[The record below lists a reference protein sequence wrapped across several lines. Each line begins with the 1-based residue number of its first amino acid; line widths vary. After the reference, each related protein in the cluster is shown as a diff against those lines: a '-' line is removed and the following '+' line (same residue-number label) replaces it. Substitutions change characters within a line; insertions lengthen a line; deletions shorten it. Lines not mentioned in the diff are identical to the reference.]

1 MPTLLQRLLRREFR
15 DLSGLTISGSIP
27 LNESLLNELL
37 ADALAGL
44 AARDPSP
51 QPSAGDTPADLAPLA
66 RLVKRAQVRIDANA
80 LTLDF
85 ELSVPADDARAQ
97 RSPAPAPRA

>member
-1 MPTLLQRLLRREFR
+1 MPTLLRRLLRREFR

-27 LNESLLNELL
+27 LNESLLNEVL

-44 AARDPSP
+44 AARDASP
-51 QPSAGDTPADLAPLA
+51 PPSAPDTLDLAPLA
-66 RLVKRAQVRIDANA
+66 RLVKKAQVRIDANT

-85 ELSVPADDARAQ
+85 EVAVPRQDALAQ
-97 RSPAPAPRA
+97 TTPDPAPRV

>member
-1 MPTLLQRLLRREFR
+1 MPTLLQRLLRRDFR

-27 LNESLLNELL
+27 VNESLLNEVL
-37 ADALAGL
+37 ADALGSL
-44 AARDPSP
+44 AARDSSP
-51 QPSAGDTPADLAPLA
+51 RPSAPDTLDLAPLA

-85 ELSVPADDARAQ
+85 ELSVPRQDTLAQ
-97 RSPAPAPRA
+97 TTPDPAPRV